1 MGQDMQSC
9 HSSHPPRTWRRG
21 WRSAP
26 APLVVERREDARRER
41 RRTAALDQPGQRV
54 QVHTVLPRQCL
65 RECRVEARVT
75 KARAAPGD
83 YVGRF
88 LPGPSLLSG
97 CEVHV
102 LLAQRDWALLPREST
117 RPALLDAREFLDSGD
132 ETREPIRMR
141 MHRHLSGAHRS
152 PRAQPAIE
160 AKPPT
165 IAP

>member
-1 MGQDMQSC
+1 MPATRLTAGL
-9 HSSHPPRTWRRG
+9 
-21 WRSAP
+21 RSVR

-54 QVHTVLPRQCL
+54 QVHTGLARECL
-65 RECRVEARVT
+65 REGRVEARVT

-97 CEVHV
+97 CKVHV
-102 LLAQRDWALLPREST
+102 LLAQREWALLRRIHEAGAPGRS
-117 RPALLDAREFLDSGD
+117 RVLDSGG

-141 MHRHLSGAHRS
+141 MHRHSS
-152 PRAQPAIE
+152 VPDPNPRVQPAIE